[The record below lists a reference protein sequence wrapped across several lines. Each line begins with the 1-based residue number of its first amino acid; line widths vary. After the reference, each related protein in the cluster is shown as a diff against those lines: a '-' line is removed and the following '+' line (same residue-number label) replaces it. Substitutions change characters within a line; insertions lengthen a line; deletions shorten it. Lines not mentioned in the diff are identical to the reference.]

1 VLGLVGIVL
10 ELWSPVGTALNLVSA
25 LVTYVALIR
34 LGAAMWRRSAA
45 PSGFVAVPNLKGELR

>member
-1 VLGLVGIVL
+1 MLGLVGIVL

-34 LGAAMWRRSAA
+34 LGVSLWRRSAG
-45 PSGFVAVPNLKGELR
+45 PSGFAAIPNLKGELR